1 MCKFLN
7 ISRASIYYKPTPIP
21 KDPKLENLIIK
32 IFKDSRNNYGSRK
45 IKIELAKLNY
55 TVSIRKIR
63 RIMNQN
69 GLVSNYTLK
78 QFKVQKS
85 SCNNDSIPNVLDRH
99 FNNRDLLEVV
109 ISDLTY
115 VRVGS
120 SWNYVCLLL
129 DLFNREIIGFAAGK
143 YKDAALVEKAFSTV
157 KYPLNKISVFHT
169 DRGNEFKNRLIEDL
183 LVKFDIQRSLSN
195 KGTPYDNAVA
205 EATYKIFK
213 TEFCFNRKFDSLQQL
228 ETELFDY
235 VNWFNNFR
243 IHSSLNYLSPIQF
256 KNQLC
261 SHLICTI

>member
-157 KYPLNKISVFHT
+157 K
-169 DRGNEFKNRLIEDL
+169 
-183 LVKFDIQRSLSN
+183 
-195 KGTPYDNAVA
+195 
-205 EATYKIFK
+205 
-213 TEFCFNRKFDSLQQL
+213 
-228 ETELFDY
+228 
-235 VNWFNNFR
+235 
-243 IHSSLNYLSPIQF
+243 
-256 KNQLC
+256 
-261 SHLICTI
+261 